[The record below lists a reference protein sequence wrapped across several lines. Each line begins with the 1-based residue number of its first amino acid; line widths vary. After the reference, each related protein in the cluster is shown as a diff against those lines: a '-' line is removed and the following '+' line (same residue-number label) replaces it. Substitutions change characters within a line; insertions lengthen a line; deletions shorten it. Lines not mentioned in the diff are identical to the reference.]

1 MELSKA
7 TAGHQPESLE
17 DALSELRRRVDLDH
31 YENKPVPR

>member
-7 TAGHQPESLE
+7 PARPHSESLE
-17 DALSELRRRVDLDH
+17 DALAELRRRVDLDN

>member
-7 TAGHQPESLE
+7 PAGRQSESLE
-17 DALSELRRRVDLDH
+17 DALAELRRRVDLDN